1 MKRRFY
7 PSNKKSNIEKFNH
20 MINNSYN
27 QSINLEPLVNF
38 NDENTSKIYQSWV
51 NRFSDNWSNAIANIN
66 ANNALGQYSEF
77 MLNRL
82 SYAECA
88 FLAGDSIIN
97 NAITKYENEI
107 FRRGGNIIINNIDNA
122 IEAEAIK
129 QKLEQKIKELD
140 LYSILGEAV
149 RTALTFGGALIFIDI
164 NADDLSEPLYDK
176 AKILSQNKINGL
188 RVIPPYLCGAS
199 EVETANP
206 LNADFMKP
214 KKWYI
219 SGNAGIIDSSRV
231 IPLTIFEAPSL
242 IKPLFNFFGIS
253 LTQFMKN
260 YVASADIARQSL
272 SDMLLRFRSEII
284 KSDLIKINPSE
295 AVSRAKAI
303 NKQKNNNA
311 LMLLTK
317 DEEYIQSITPLSG
330 LDKLIAQLQENVAVS
345 ARMPS
350 VKLLGLT
357 PSGFNATGDFDLASY
372 YDEIMSLQNSKIKP
386 VIEKILDLLVKSFGW
401 DNVLISYEFN
411 TLEKSSDLDKAQAKN
426 LEMDFITKAIQNGIL
441 TSEQAFNY
449 LKEKGLI
456 NESFTYDDEAEQFN
470 EFEAE
475 QGGEINAEAE
485 AEYQNA

>member
-7 PSNKKSNIEKFNH
+7 PNKKSNLEKFNH
-20 MINNSYN
+20 MVNNN
-27 QSINLEPLVNF
+27 QKQGINLEPLVSF
-38 NDENTSKIYQSWV
+38 TDENTKKVYDTWL
-51 NRFSDNWSNAIANIN
+51 NRFSDNWSNSLANIN

-77 MLNRL
+77 VLNRL

-107 FRRGGNIIINNIDNA
+107 FRRGGNILIGNVENTTEADA
-122 IEAEAIK
+122 IRK
-129 QKLEQKIKELD
+129 NLEQKIKELD
-140 LYSILGEAV
+140 LFSILGEAV
-149 RTALTFGGALIFIDI
+149 RTTLTFGGALIFIDV
-164 NADDLSEPLYDK
+164 NADNLSAPLYDK
-176 AKILSQNKINGL
+176 AKILSQNTIKGL

-214 KKWYI
+214 KKWYV
-219 SGNAGIIDSSRV
+219 SGNAGVIDTSRV
-231 IPLTIFEAPSL
+231 IPLTIFESPAL

-253 LTQFMKN
+253 LTQFMKS

-295 AVSRAKAI
+295 AIARAKAI
-303 NKQKNNNA
+303 NKQKNNQA

-386 VIEKILDLLVKSFGW
+386 IIEKILNLLVKSLGW
-401 DNVLISYEFN
+401 EDVLVSYEFN

-426 LEMDFITKAIQNGIL
+426 LEMDFISKAIQNGIL
-441 TSEQAFNY
+441 TSEQGFMY
-449 LKEKGLI
+449 LKEKGIL
-456 NESFTYDDEAEQFN
+456 NDSLTYDESN
-470 EFEAE
+470 ELDNIADFE
-475 QGGEINAEAE
+475 
-485 AEYQNA
+485 

>member
-7 PSNKKSNIEKFNH
+7 PSNKKSNLEKFNH
-20 MINNSYN
+20 MINNSNN
-27 QSINLEPLVNF
+27 QGINLEPLVNF

-66 ANNALGQYSEF
+66 ANNALGQYNEF

-88 FLAGDSIIN
+88 FLASDSIIN
-97 NAITKYENEI
+97 NAITKYANEI
-107 FRRGGNIIINNIDNA
+107 LRKGGNIIINSDDIDIKDSLREKLERRLQELNFDSVLN
-122 IEAEAIK
+122 EAIK
-129 QKLEQKIKELD
+129 TSL
-140 LYSILGEAV
+140 S
-149 RTALTFGGALIFIDI
+149 FGGALIFIDI

-188 RVIPPYLCGAS
+188 RVVPPYLCGAS

-214 KKWYI
+214 KKWFI
-219 SGNAGIIDSSRV
+219 TGNSGVIDSSRV
-231 IPLTIFEAPSL
+231 IPLVMFDAPSM

-295 AVSRAKAI
+295 AISRAKAI

-411 TLEKSSDLDKAQAKN
+411 TLEKSSDLDKAQSKN
-426 LEMDFITKAIQNGIL
+426 LEMDYIIKAIQNGIL

-456 NESFTYDDEAEQFN
+456 NESFSYDDEAEQFN

-475 QGGEINAEAE
+475 QGDINAEAE
-485 AEYQNA
+485 AEY

>member
-7 PSNKKSNIEKFNH
+7 PNKKSNLEKFNY
-20 MINNSYN
+20 MVNNSN
-27 QSINLEPLVNF
+27 NRGLNLDPLVSF
-38 NDENTSKIYQSWV
+38 ADENTTKIYQSWL
-51 NRFSDNWSNAIANIN
+51 NRFSDNWSNSLANIN

-77 MLNRL
+77 ILNRL

-107 FRRGGNIIINNIDNA
+107 FRRGGNIIINNIDDT
-122 IEAEAIK
+122 IEADAIRK
-129 QKLEQKIKELD
+129 KLEQKIKELD
-140 LYSILGEAV
+140 LYGILGEAV
-149 RTALTFGGALIFIDI
+149 RTTLTFGGALIFIDV
-164 NADDLSEPLYDK
+164 NADDLSAPLYDK
-176 AKILSQNKINGL
+176 AKILSQNTIKGL

-214 KKWYI
+214 KKWYV
-219 SGNAGIIDSSRV
+219 SGNAGVIDTSRV
-231 IPLTIFEAPSL
+231 IPLTIFESPTL

-295 AVSRAKAI
+295 AIARAKAI
-303 NKQKNNNA
+303 NKQKNNQA

-386 VIEKILDLLVKSFGW
+386 IIEKILNLLVKSLGW
-401 DNVLISYEFN
+401 ENVLVSYEFN

-426 LEMDFITKAIQNGIL
+426 IEMDFISKAIQNGIL
-441 TSEQAFNY
+441 TSEQAFMY
-449 LKEKGLI
+449 LKEKGIL
-456 NESFTYDDEAEQFN
+456 NDSLTYDESEELDNIAD
-470 EFEAE
+470 FE
-475 QGGEINAEAE
+475 
-485 AEYQNA
+485 

>member
-7 PSNKKSNIEKFNH
+7 PSNKKSNLEKFNH

-38 NDENTSKIYQSWV
+38 NDENTTKIYQSWV

-88 FLAGDSIIN
+88 FLASDSIIN
-97 NAITKYENEI
+97 NAITKYANEI
-107 FRRGGNIIINNIDNA
+107 LRKGGNIIINCDDLDIKESLRQKLEKRLQELNFESVLN
-122 IEAEAIK
+122 EAIK
-129 QKLEQKIKELD
+129 TSL
-140 LYSILGEAV
+140 S
-149 RTALTFGGALIFIDI
+149 FGGALIFIDI
-164 NADDLSEPLYDK
+164 NADDLSEPLYGK

-219 SGNAGIIDSSRV
+219 SGNQGVIDSSRV

-295 AVSRAKAI
+295 AIARAKAI

-372 YDEIMSLQNSKIKP
+372 YDEIMSLQNSIIKP
-386 VIEKILDLLVKSFGW
+386 VIEQILNLLVKEAGW
-401 DNVLISYEFN
+401 DDITASYEFHI
-411 TLEKSSDLDKAQAKN
+411 LEKSSDLDKAQAKN

-456 NESFTYDDEAEQFN
+456 NENFSYDDEAEQFN

-475 QGGEINAEAE
+475 QGEINAEAE

>member
-1 MKRRFY
+1 MRKKFY
-7 PSNKKSNIEKFNH
+7 PSQRKSKLEQ
-20 MINNSYN
+20 YN
-27 QSINLEPLVNF
+27 QII
-38 NDENTSKIYQSWV
+38 TSQMPSELDLNPPV
-51 NRFSDNWSNAIANIN
+51 RFSDEKATAVFESWKNRFLDGWSNSIANIN
-66 ANNALGQYSEF
+66 ANNSLSQYNEF
-77 MLNRL
+77 LLNRL

-88 FLAGDSIIN
+88 FLASDSIIN
-97 NAITKYENEI
+97 NAITKYANEI
-107 FRRGGNIIINNIDNA
+107 LRKGGNIIINCDDLDIKESLRQKLEKRLQELNFDSVLN
-122 IEAEAIK
+122 EAIK
-129 QKLEQKIKELD
+129 TSL
-140 LYSILGEAV
+140 S
-149 RTALTFGGALIFIDI
+149 FGGALIFIDI
-164 NADDLSEPLYDK
+164 NADNLSEPIYDK
-176 AKILSQNKINGL
+176 AKILSKNKIQGL
-188 RVIPPYLCGAS
+188 RVVPPYLCGAS

-219 SGNAGIIDSSRV
+219 TGNAGVIDSSRV
-231 IPLTIFEAPSL
+231 IPLIMFEAPSM

-345 ARMPS
+345 ARLPS

-372 YDEIMSLQNSKIKP
+372 YDEIMSLQNSIIKP
-386 VIEKILDLLVKSFGW
+386 IIEQILNLLIKEAGW
-401 DNVLISYEFN
+401 DDITANYEFHI
-411 TLEKSSDLDKAQAKN
+411 LEKSSDLDKAQVKN
-426 LEMDFITKAIQNGIL
+426 LEIDFVTKAIGAGIL
-441 TSEQAFNY
+441 TDEQGFNY
-449 LKEKGLI
+449 LKDKGFIDSSYDFSQGDDL
-456 NESFTYDDEAEQFN
+456 EADLDLEQEQEPTYE
-470 EFEAE
+470 
-475 QGGEINAEAE
+475 
-485 AEYQNA
+485 

>member
-7 PSNKKSNIEKFNH
+7 PKKSNLEKFNY
-20 MINNSYN
+20 MVNNSNN
-27 QSINLEPLVNF
+27 QGLNLEPLVNF

-51 NRFSDNWSNAIANIN
+51 NRFSDNWSNSLANIN

-77 MLNRL
+77 ILNRL

-97 NAITKYENEI
+97 NAITKYENEL
-107 FRRGGNIIINNIDNA
+107 FRRGGNIIIENVENTTEADA
-122 IEAEAIK
+122 IRK
-129 QKLEQKIKELD
+129 QLEKKIKELD
-140 LYSILGEAV
+140 LISILGEAV
-149 RTALTFGGALIFIDI
+149 RCALTFGGALIFIDV
-164 NADDLSEPLYDK
+164 NAEDLSTPLYDK
-176 AKILSQNKINGL
+176 AKILSQNAIKGL

-214 KKWYI
+214 KKWYV
-219 SGNAGIIDSSRV
+219 SGNAGVIDTSRV
-231 IPLTIFEAPSL
+231 IPLTIFESPTL

-295 AVSRAKAI
+295 AIARAKAI
-303 NKQKNNNA
+303 NKQKNNQA

-386 VIEKILDLLVKSFGW
+386 IIEKILDLLVKSLGW
-401 DNVLISYEFN
+401 ENVLVSYEFN

-426 LEMDFITKAIQNGIL
+426 LEMDFMAKAIQNGIL
-441 TSEQAFNY
+441 TSEQAFMY

-456 NESFTYDDEAEQFN
+456 NDSLNYDESAELDN
-470 EFEAE
+470 IADFE
-475 QGGEINAEAE
+475 
-485 AEYQNA
+485 

>member
-7 PSNKKSNIEKFNH
+7 PSSKKSNLEKFNRLV
-20 MINNSYN
+20 NNNNN

-38 NDENTSKIYQSWV
+38 NDGNTSKIYQSWV
-51 NRFSDNWSNAIANIN
+51 NRFSDNWNNSLANIN
-66 ANNALGQYSEF
+66 ANNSLAQYSEF
-77 MLNRL
+77 VLNRL

-97 NAITKYENEI
+97 NAMTKYENEI
-107 FRRGGNIIINNIDNA
+107 FRRGGNIIIENVKNTTEADA
-122 IEAEAIK
+122 IRK
-129 QKLEQKIKELD
+129 QLEKKIKELG
-140 LYSILGEAV
+140 LISTLGEAV
-149 RTALTFGGALIFIDI
+149 RCALTFGGALIFIDV
-164 NADDLSEPLYDK
+164 NTEDLSAPLYNK
-176 AKILSQNKINGL
+176 AKILSQNTIKGL

-206 LNADFMKP
+206 LDADFMKP
-214 KKWYI
+214 KKWYV
-219 SGNAGIIDSSRV
+219 SGNAGVIDTSRV
-231 IPLTIFEAPSL
+231 IPLTIFESPTL

-295 AVSRAKAI
+295 AIARAKAI

-372 YDEIMSLQNSKIKP
+372 YDEMMSLQNSKIKP
-386 VIEKILDLLVKSFGW
+386 IIEKILDLLVKSLGW
-401 DNVLISYEFN
+401 ESVLVSYEFN
-411 TLEKSSDLDKAQAKN
+411 TLEKASDLDKAQAKN
-426 LEMDFITKAIQNGIL
+426 IEMDFMAKAIQNGIL
-441 TSEQAFNY
+441 TSEQAFMY

-456 NESFTYDDEAEQFN
+456 NDSLTYDESAELDN
-470 EFEAE
+470 IAGFE
-475 QGGEINAEAE
+475 
-485 AEYQNA
+485 